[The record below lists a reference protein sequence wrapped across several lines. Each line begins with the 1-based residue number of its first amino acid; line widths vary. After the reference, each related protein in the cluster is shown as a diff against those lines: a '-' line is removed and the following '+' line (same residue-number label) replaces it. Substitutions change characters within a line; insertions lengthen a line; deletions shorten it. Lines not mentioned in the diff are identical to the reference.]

1 MSQKW
6 SFLNIWP
13 EWQFCNIQRRYLI
26 YCSNELEF
34 NGRKS
39 YNKKTSTFPK
49 YEDLWWK
56 GGMAFLLLEGE
67 SHKGNYDIYL
77 RDFGGEG
84 GNGFGKRLSWYQG
97 NHHIYMGAYSRQGT
111 IACRVG

>member
-1 MSQKW
+1 MRILESWGSLTKFSKLPKW
-6 SFLNIWP
+6 GFLSIWP

-39 YNKKTSTFPK
+39 YNKKLSTFPK

-56 GGMAFLLLEGE
+56 GRVAFLFW
-67 SHKGNYDIYL
+67 KGSFIKENMI
-77 RDFGGEG
+77 F
-84 GNGFGKRLSWYQG
+84 
-97 NHHIYMGAYSRQGT
+97 I
-111 IACRVG
+111 